1 MDLPII
7 FLNFMK
13 TLLNHRKHFFFLKIL
28 DILSKHKLDFAHVP
42 ACLAD
47 SENVIFTKI
56 YCLYQRK

>member
-13 TLLNHRKHFFFLKIL
+13 TLLNHRKLFFLKIL